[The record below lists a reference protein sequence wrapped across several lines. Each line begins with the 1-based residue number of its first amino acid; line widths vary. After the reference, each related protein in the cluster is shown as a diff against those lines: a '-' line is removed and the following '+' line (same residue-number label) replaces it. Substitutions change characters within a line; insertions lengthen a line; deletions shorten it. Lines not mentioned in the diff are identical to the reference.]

1 MKCPHCGSP
10 MGLEDEFCS
19 FCGKPNEFAKKHQ
32 EDMKHY
38 HKEFKE
44 TQEKVYKKTNHFAHM
59 TSFFVILFV
68 LLILNLAAV
77 VFTSSSWDIG
87 HSILKKNL
95 SAHLEEHKENLETF
109 LQNED
114 YCGFSG
120 YFNRNSLYALDEFQE
135 YDAVVYAAD
144 SYFNLFRQLADPLN
158 ASDNYTFEAE
168 NLPNTVRSITN
179 DLDSIFNVE
188 QNYQYRKEICL
199 TEDKKA
205 IIQKIQDQTTAILTT
220 YGGLTLKEAQELPDL
235 SSSRQQEIL
244 KRSLSK

>member
-1 MKCPHCGSP
+1 M
-10 MGLEDEFCS
+10 
-19 FCGKPNEFAKKHQ
+19 
-32 EDMKHY
+32 
-38 HKEFKE
+38 
-44 TQEKVYKKTNHFAHM
+44 
-59 TSFFVILFV
+59 
-68 LLILNLAAV
+68 
-77 VFTSSSWDIG
+77 
-87 HSILKKNL
+87 
-95 SAHLEEHKENLETF
+95 
-109 LQNED
+109 
-114 YCGFSG
+114 
-120 YFNRNSLYALDEFQE
+120 
-135 YDAVVYAAD
+135 VYAAD

-158 ASDNYTFEAE
+158 ASDNYSFEAE